1 MIGDVFNEILKFQ
14 NGLSRTLYH
23 CKEITKA
30 IQCLSTSQT
39 LQPEDSCGPIYQI
52 GDCFPE
58 TKVGGEYAFPCMAN
72 SDYLDTVA
80 FTKRR
85 CSSDGH
91 WSDLNDENEPY
102 FFDCTQVWLNQS
114 ETDYDDFES
123 FESSYEYDDSISTM
137 NSTFEDVIPDEVPTY
152 NYMTVT
158 ISLAT
163 VSFLF
168 TLVSFILMAVLIRK
182 CTRIYIHMNLLA
194 ALMLRH
200 LTFIVF
206 ILYKVFQW
214 RIKVEPNLEDIQK
227 SLIELNQNQYL
238 GWDSYLQPLESFEL
252 NDLKSVEQ
260 SCSSLAQF
268 EVCKCQLQCLLYP
281 IMQKYSVLESTC

>member
-1 MIGDVFNEILKFQ
+1 
-14 NGLSRTLYH
+14 
-23 CKEITKA
+23 
-30 IQCLSTSQT
+30 
-39 LQPEDSCGPIYQI
+39 
-52 GDCFPE
+52 
-58 TKVGGEYAFPCMAN
+58 MAN
-72 SDYLDTVA
+72 SDYVDTVA

-114 ETDYDDFES
+114 ETDYDEFES
-123 FESSYEYDDSISTM
+123 FDSSYEYDDSISTM

-194 ALMLRH
+194 ALMLR
-200 LTFIVF
+200 
-206 ILYKVFQW
+206 
-214 RIKVEPNLEDIQK
+214 
-227 SLIELNQNQYL
+227 
-238 GWDSYLQPLESFEL
+238 
-252 NDLKSVEQ
+252 
-260 SCSSLAQF
+260 
-268 EVCKCQLQCLLYP
+268 
-281 IMQKYSVLESTC
+281 